1 MTAAEN
7 YFSIVRG
14 AINKAA
20 TVQEII
26 SIYVSDLDERIRNEY
41 ARQLTK
47 RMNHLYKGNLAKV
60 RCHFIKQINTDEHT
74 YYETLMESI

>member
-47 RMNHLYKGNLAKV
+47 RMNHLYKGKLDKTRAY
-60 RCHFIKQINTDEHT
+60 FIKQVNTDEHC
-74 YYETLMESI
+74 YYEALMESI